1 MTKEEALFN
10 YTIRLADN
18 SLILSQRLAEW
29 TSQGPFLEEDLAL
42 TNITLDILGQANSL
56 LEYAAKIEGKGRTS
70 DDLAFLRNEREFY
83 NTLLVEQANGDYAK
97 TILRQCIIDNF
108 DLLFYTELSK
118 SSDETLA
125 AIAAKSIK
133 EIIYH
138 VRHTSSWVDR
148 FGNGTEESHARLQKG
163 LNELWRFTDELFEMN
178 EIDAVLLK
186 DKTAVDLNA
195 IKPLWKKQIDAIFEK
210 ANLKLPETTFMQR
223 GSRDAKHTE
232 QLGYILAEMQY
243 LPRMHPSAKW

>member
-1 MTKEEALFN
+1 MNKQEAPFN

-18 SLILSQRLAEW
+18 SLILSQRLSEW

-42 TNITLDILGQANSL
+42 TNIALDILGQANSL

-70 DDLAFLRNEREFY
+70 DDLAFFRNEREFY

-97 TILRQCIIDNF
+97 TILRQYLIDNF
-108 DLLFYTELSK
+108 DLLFYTELAK
-118 SSDETLA
+118 SADETLA
-125 AIAAKSIK
+125 AIAVKSIK
-133 EIIYH
+133 EITYH
-138 VRHTSSWVDR
+138 VRHTASWVDR
-148 FGNGTEESHARLQKG
+148 FGNGTEESHTRLQKA

-178 EIDAVLLK
+178 ETDTVLIK
-186 DKTAVDLNA
+186 EKIAVDLNTL
-195 IKPLWKKQIDAIFEK
+195 KPQWKKQIDTFCEK

-243 LPRMHPSAKW
+243 LPRMHPTAKW